1 MDQKHVICPW
11 CKQVMYPIQQVI
23 EDDMIRRRP
32 EQLRNYYYECEC
44 GAESPA
50 VYKVCT
56 HEEAE
61 NELAALLN
69 IDTSLQYHTYLVA
82 YMSNVD
88 GSTMYGHAVFS
99 TESTGALLFDDAY
112 AEARHLAGRESI
124 IILNICKLD

>member
-1 MDQKHVICPW
+1 MLQQNVICPW
-11 CKQVMYPIQQVI
+11 CQRAMYPIQQVI
-23 EDDMIRRRP
+23 EDGMIRRGP

-44 GAESPA
+44 GAESPV

-61 NELAALLN
+61 NELADLLN
-69 IDTSLQYHTYLVA
+69 IDTSTYLVV

-88 GSTMYGHAVFS
+88 GGTMYGHAVFS

-112 AEARHLAGRESI
+112 AEARRLAGRESI